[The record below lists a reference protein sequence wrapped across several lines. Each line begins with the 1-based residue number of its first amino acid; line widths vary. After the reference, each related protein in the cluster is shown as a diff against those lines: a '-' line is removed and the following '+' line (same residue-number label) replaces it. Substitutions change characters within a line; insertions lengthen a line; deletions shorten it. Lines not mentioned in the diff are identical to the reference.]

1 MWNGPDPS
9 NSIILLHEDLRHL
22 SSATLCLR
30 CLAHSAVRRQLI
42 VSNPIKTLLFPTR
55 LPQKN
60 RAPGFETRKVA
71 AQVGG
76 EISDTIY
83 LHLRLAIYVRN
94 LDLKHKSFG

>member
-1 MWNGPDPS
+1 MV
-9 NSIILLHEDLRHL
+9 RHKAGSL
-22 SSATLCLR
+22 FGLVSMLYLNKHFEPV
-30 CLAHSAVRRQLI
+30 HSAVRRQFI
-42 VSNPIKTLLFPTR
+42 VSNPIKTNLFPTR

-71 AQVGG
+71 AQGGG

-94 LDLKHKSFG
+94 FDLKHKSFG

>member
-1 MWNGPDPS
+1 MAACHWTAPGAS
-9 NSIILLHEDLRHL
+9 SLLIGQQQRAEQ
-22 SSATLCLR
+22 AP
-30 CLAHSAVRRQLI
+30 HSAVRRQLI

>member
-1 MWNGPDPS
+1 MKVVLFFKPHHHA
-9 NSIILLHEDLRHL
+9 ILL
-22 SSATLCLR
+22 TTPT
-30 CLAHSAVRRQLI
+30 HSAVRRQLI

-76 EISDTIY
+76 EISYTIY
-83 LHLRLAIYVRN
+83 LHLRPAVYVRN
-94 LDLKHKSFG
+94 LDLKHKHLAKFCPSDWR

>member
-1 MWNGPDPS
+1 MSDKKRS
-9 NSIILLHEDLRHL
+9 L
-22 SSATLCLR
+22 SPAWTN
-30 CLAHSAVRRQLI
+30 HSAVRRQLI